1 MRRRHANTSLSPA
14 SLPYNFV
21 TAGRMNACAAL
32 QLHTTNNCSCGKAC
46 SAMYSSSTA
55 TVTPSSAPQCVPSNT
70 DNTLKNKHHP
80 FTFGDILQLPY
91 NFSQLPCHFT
101 HVPISWHNTSPSTC
115 LTFLVALH

>member
-21 TAGRMNACAAL
+21 TAGRMNACATL

-46 SAMYSSSTA
+46 SATYSSSTA
-55 TVTPSSAPQCVPSNT
+55 TVPPSSVPQCVPSNT

-80 FTFGDILQLPY
+80 FTSGDLLHFPVTSPTHPY
-91 NFSQLPCHFT
+91 LLVQHFSFSFHLFNLPC
-101 HVPISWHNTSPSTC
+101 C
-115 LTFLVALH
+115 LA